1 MGETLL
7 HDVSGEYG
15 PVDGPRVEV
24 VLVYQSLLGIYG
36 DRGNATVLAR
46 RLAWRGFD
54 AVLTVVEPGD
64 PLPDTGHVYL
74 LGGGEDAAQVS
85 AVRALQADGG
95 LHRAVDRGAVVF
107 AVCAGYQIAG
117 RTFTVGD
124 PTVPGG
130 DQVIEG
136 LGLLDVTTTRG
147 PRRAVG
153 EILSRWRASSGA
165 PGGAGDSALL
175 TGFENHG
182 GWTRLG
188 PDAEPLA
195 DVEVGVGNADDGT
208 EGAVNGTVIGTYP
221 HGPVLARNPALAD
234 HLLSL
239 ALGEELAPLPRPE
252 IDTLRA
258 QRLAAVRRPR

>member
-1 MGETLL
+1 MA
-7 HDVSGEYG
+7 
-15 PVDGPRVEV
+15 RVEV

-85 AVRALQADGG
+85 AVRALRADGG

-107 AVCAGYQIAG
+107 AVCAGYQIVG
-117 RTFTVGD
+117 RSFTVADGSG
-124 PTVPGG
+124 PGAS
-130 DQVIEG
+130 DQVVEG

-147 PRRAVG
+147 PVRAVG
-153 EILSRWRASSGA
+153 EILSRWRGRD
-165 PGGAGDSALL
+165 GDDGLL
-175 TGFENHG
+175 SGFENHG
-182 GWTRLG
+182 GYTRLG
-188 PDAEPLA
+188 PGAEPLA
-195 DVEVGVGNADDGT
+195 DVESGVGNCGDGT
-208 EGAVNGTVIGTYP
+208 EGAVSGTVIGTYP

-234 HLLSL
+234 HLLQL
-239 ALGEELAPLPRPE
+239 ALRTELAPLHRPE
-252 IDTLRA
+252 IDELRA
-258 QRLAAVRRPR
+258 QRLAAVRRAR